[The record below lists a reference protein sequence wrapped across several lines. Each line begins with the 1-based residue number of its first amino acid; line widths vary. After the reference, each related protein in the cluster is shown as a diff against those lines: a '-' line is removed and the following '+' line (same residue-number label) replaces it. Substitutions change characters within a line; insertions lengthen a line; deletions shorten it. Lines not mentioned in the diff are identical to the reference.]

1 MIKVCLAD
9 NYPIVHIGL
18 KSYFNDHIDISIV
31 ANVGDFLM
39 LKGTLLTKEIDVLVL
54 DLELKGISGISE
66 IKSILKDFPKTKIII
81 FSGLS
86 EPIYGPNIIKV
97 GVSGFVNKN
106 EKLETLAISILKV
119 HQGGMIL
126 SEEFKK
132 NLVLIEKQSI
142 SKQLYRKF
150 SNQEVEIL
158 RYLCDGKKNHEI
170 SKILKLNQARICL
183 CKFRLLKKLN
193 VTNLIDLIEMTKRLE
208 IV

>member
-18 KSYFNDHIDISIV
+18 KSYFEDYVDISIV
-31 ANVGDFLM
+31 ANVCDFLM
-39 LKGTLLTKEIDVLVL
+39 LENTLLTKEIDVLVL

-66 IKSILKDFPKTKIII
+66 IKLILKDFPKIKIII
-81 FSGLS
+81 FSGMS
-86 EPIYGPNIIKV
+86 EQIYGPNIIKV
-97 GVSGFVNKN
+97 GVSGFVNKK
-106 EKLETLAISILKV
+106 EKLETLAISILRV
-119 HQGGMIL
+119 YQGVIIL
-126 SEEFKK
+126 REEFKK
-132 NLVLIEKQSI
+132 NLISIEKQST
-142 SKQLYRKF
+142 SKQLYQKF

-170 SKILKLNQARICL
+170 SKILKLKQTTICL

-193 VTNLIDLIEMTKRLE
+193 VTNLIDLIKMTKRLE